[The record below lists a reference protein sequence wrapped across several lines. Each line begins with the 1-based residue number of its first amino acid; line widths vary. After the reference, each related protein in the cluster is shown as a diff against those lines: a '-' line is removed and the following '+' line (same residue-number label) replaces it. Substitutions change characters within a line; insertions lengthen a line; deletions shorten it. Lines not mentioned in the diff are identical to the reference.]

1 MSQRGQW
8 LRLRSSVPWFLGTRG
23 AGCPSHL
30 VTVLSRDA
38 VCSGL
43 LISGIPSGT
52 NKTPGTKTRLQGMS
66 E

>member
-1 MSQRGQW
+1 MAEAPELSPVVSGIRC
-8 LRLRSSVPWFLGTRG
+8 SSHF
-23 AGCPSHL
+23 

-43 LISGIPSGT
+43 LISRIPSGT
-52 NKTPGTKTRLQGMS
+52 NKTPGTKTRPQGMF